1 MIEVPEFTSEM
12 TEGPELLEGD
22 EFPVES
28 LVVSFNFPAAERVIR
43 PAEDE
48 FDIVLLCFRFECF

>member
-1 MIEVPEFTSEM
+1 M